1 MLNVTSYSVLSS
13 IICYLSYISDYL
25 DDYLDIGDS
34 FAKGLPL
41 SGLSGPSGRYVRSV
55 SSLCMSGL

>member
-1 MLNVTSYSVLSS
+1 MLSKLST
-13 IICYLSYISDYL
+13 LL
-25 DDYLDIGDS
+25 DDCLDIGDS
-34 FAKGLPL
+34 FAKGSPL